1 MTNIT
6 NYLLINNNY
15 LSFKEIP
22 GECMPRSYQMNIPGE

>member
-15 LSFKEIP
+15 LSFKENLS
-22 GECMPRSYQMNIPGE
+22 ECTHNYQMNISGE